1 MSAAVSV
8 QNVSMIYNTPEGETV
23 ALRDISFDVAPG
35 EFVSIVGPSGC
46 GKSTL
51 LSLICGLLRPTKGRV
66 LIEGSV
72 VDGPS
77 RKVGYMLQSDYLFR
91 WRTVLNN
98 CLLGLEIRG
107 ERTPVR
113 VQQVWELLELMGL
126 KDFAHRYPY
135 QLSGGMRQ
143 RAALVRTL
151 ALQPDVLL
159 LDEPFGALDYQ
170 TRLHLEGEVAELLR
184 SRGKTAILITH
195 DIAEAISMSD
205 RVIVLTHRPGRILSV
220 YEVKLSTTRR
230 TPLAVRNAPE
240 FNPLFQAVWKDLDP
254 SIDGSA
260 VEGVKHA

>member
-1 MSAAVSV
+1 MSAIVSV
-8 QNVSMIYNTPEGETV
+8 QNVGMTYNTPEGETV
-23 ALRDISFDVAPG
+23 ALRDVSFDVAPG

-51 LSLICGLLRPTKGRV
+51 LSLICGLMRPTRGRV

-77 RKVGYMLQSDYLFR
+77 RRVGYMLQSDYLFR
-91 WRTVLNN
+91 WRTVLSN
-98 CLLGLEIRG
+98 CLLGLEIRK
-107 ERTPVR
+107 ERSPDR

-126 KDFAHRYPY
+126 KEFAHRYPY

-170 TRLHLEGEVAELLR
+170 TRLRLEGEVAELLR
-184 SRGKTAILITH
+184 RQGKTAILITH

-205 RVIVLTHRPGRILSV
+205 RVIVLTHRPATVLSV
-220 YEVKLSTTRR
+220 YEVRLSAKSR
-230 TPLAVRNAPE
+230 TPLDVRNAPE
-240 FNPLFQAVWKDLDP
+240 FNPLFQSVWKDLDAA
-254 SIDGSA
+254 GNGA
-260 VEGVKHA
+260 VTEGVTFA

>member
-1 MSAAVSV
+1 MSAVVSV
-8 QNVSMIYNTPEGETV
+8 QSVGMIYNTPEGETH
-23 ALRDISFDVAPG
+23 ALRDVTFDVAPG

-51 LSLICGLLRPTKGRV
+51 LSLICGLIRPTSGRV
-66 LIEGSV
+66 LIQGEAV
-72 VDGPS
+72 EGPS
-77 RKVGYMLQSDYLFR
+77 RHVGYMLQSDYLFG
-91 WRTVLNN
+91 WRTVLSN
-98 CLLGLEIRG
+98 CLLGLEIRK
-107 ERTPVR
+107 ERTPERVR
-113 VQQVWELLELMGL
+113 EVWELLELMGL

-151 ALQPDVLL
+151 ALRPNVVL

-184 SRGKTAILITH
+184 SRGQTAILITH

-205 RVIVLTHRPGRILSV
+205 RVIVLTHRPGTVYSV
-220 YEVKLSTTRR
+220 YTVRLSTTRR

-240 FNPLFQAVWKDLDP
+240 FNPLFQAVWKDLEAAQN
-254 SIDGSA
+254 GAA
-260 VEGVKHA
+260 VEGARRA